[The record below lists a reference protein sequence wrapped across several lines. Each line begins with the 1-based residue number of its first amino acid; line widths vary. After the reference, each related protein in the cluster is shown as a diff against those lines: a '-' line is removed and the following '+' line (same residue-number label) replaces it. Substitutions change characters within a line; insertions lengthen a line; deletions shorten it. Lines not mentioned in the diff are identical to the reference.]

1 MYRKLNSTPTQSP
14 RQCRSKWGSKP
25 AVSTCKDQLASWN
38 STENFEIDTAP
49 KRNSSTMAGTFS
61 DVAQEDLTCPLC
73 YELFVDPHIPKILD
87 CSHVCCQVCLKRL
100 VKGGKSTIYCP
111 ECRQTIH
118 VAMGKITSLKTNL
131 RVRSLAE
138 KHLQL
143 GNATAQKL
151 QRRMTI
157 TCSNHDGE
165 KMYFHCITCNVPI
178 CQFCLLHSH
187 KEHDV
192 REQKAVVQDKKDEM
206 ERNMREAIDD
216 VKSYEARV
224 QGLTELERQIE
235 QALKQEE
242 AEIDACAERIRK
254 KCQDLKL
261 ELRQAEEERLETI
274 RQEKERLGVQS
285 KNIRTHHAHV
295 ENNIDTMTDYDY
307 IMAHEDFLTKMKA
320 LTVKEKGADI
330 YMKPSVS
337 KFVAMPGEIKLG
349 WFSKPKH
356 IDPDQEFGEFES
368 ASGIVCTPQGYL
380 TVSDFGNNQV
390 SVYSEQESE
399 FKKLMLLTL
408 SSANQCMPVDVASTP
423 DSKFLVVRG
432 SGIEVYSIK
441 GKYKRKIGTASLEG
455 GETTSNT
462 VDVCS
467 VTTTRDGRILAA
479 DYGKSAITV
488 HDPMGRIVKT
498 ITTSVKPQC
507 LAAIHDSHVIM
518 SDFHS
523 GKVCIIDLET
533 AEETLNVDIPEAQ
546 GVCYDEQTD
555 CILVVRN
562 ERGSEPGRVFIG
574 TGVIEQY
581 CRTTG
586 RLIACLAQDLYHPR
600 ALAFTNDG
608 RLAVADSK
616 TIKVY
621 KNI

>member
-1 MYRKLNSTPTQSP
+1 
-14 RQCRSKWGSKP
+14 
-25 AVSTCKDQLASWN
+25 
-38 STENFEIDTAP
+38 
-49 KRNSSTMAGTFS
+49 MAGSFS

-73 YELFVDPHIPKILD
+73 YELFVDPHVPKILD

-118 VAMGKITSLKTNL
+118 VPQGKIPALKTNL
-131 RVRSLAE
+131 RIRSLAE
-138 KHLQL
+138 KHIQI
-143 GNATAQKL
+143 GATAQKM
-151 QRRMTI
+151 QRRQTI
-157 TCSNHDGE
+157 TCTNHEGE
-165 KMYFHCITCNVPI
+165 KMYFHCVACNVPI

-206 ERNMREAIDD
+206 EKLMREAIGD

-224 QGLTELERQIE
+224 QGLNDLEQGIE
-235 QALKQEE
+235 KALKQEE
-242 AEIDACAERIRK
+242 AEIDECAERIRR
-254 KCQDLKL
+254 KCQALKIQ
-261 ELRQAEEERLETI
+261 LRQAEEERFNTI
-274 RQEKERLGVQS
+274 REERERLGIQA
-285 KNIRTHHAHV
+285 KNIRTHHNHV
-295 ENNIDTMTDYDY
+295 ESNIDTMTDYDY
-307 IMAHEDFLTKMKA
+307 ISAHDEFMIKMKA

-337 KFVAMPGEIKLG
+337 KFVATPGELKLG

-368 ASGIVCTPQGYL
+368 ASGLVSTPLGFL

-390 SVYSEQESE
+390 SVYSEQHNEY
-399 FKKLMLLTL
+399 KKLMNITLT
-408 SSANQCMPVDVASTP
+408 SSNQCMPIDVAAAP
-423 DSKFLVVRG
+423 DGRFLIVRG

-441 GKYKRKIGTASLEG
+441 GKYKRKIGTSSITEG
-455 GETTSNT
+455 GEGANT

-498 ITTSVKPQC
+498 ISTSVKPQC

-523 GKVCIIDLET
+523 GKVCIIDLQT
-533 AEETLNVDIPEAQ
+533 TEETLNVDIPEAQ
-546 GVCYDEQTD
+546 GVCYDEQTN

-586 RLIACLAQDLYHPR
+586 RLIACLATDLYHPR
-600 ALAFTNDG
+600 ALAFTSDG